1 MKARFK
7 AGEVQDKQ
15 NRVEGARLQSN
26 SSHKSG
32 GVSGQTKRGRGKQDD
47 NQNGVSKVFCSV
59 NKLNLME

>member
-32 GVSGQTKRGRGKQDD
+32 EYQGK
-47 NQNGVSKVFCSV
+47 QNGVGG
-59 NKLNLME
+59 NKMIIRTEFLKYFALLIN